1 MKKVKVS
8 FSAEMSVNVVHL
20 QFELKRPD
28 LDYPDHID
36 GRYYFTLSD
45 KEKKRYR
52 LTNPEYVL
60 KHSNYNKITNLFIE
74 ENTQI

>member
-8 FSAEMSVNVVHL
+8 FSVEMSVNVVHL

>member
-8 FSAEMSVNVVHL
+8 FNAEMVVDAIHL

-45 KEKKRYR
+45 KEKNKYR
-52 LTNPEYVL
+52 LTNPAYAL
-60 KHSNYNKITNLFIE
+60 KHSDHNRIFNLTVDE
-74 ENTQI
+74 